1 MDLKV
6 GSKKMKVW
14 EEGIVE
20 VVGRVLLMVVEERT
34 IVENRIAYKVDMMME
49 ELDMKVVASMFDAM
63 VVY

>member
-1 MDLKV
+1 MD
-6 GSKKMKVW
+6 SKKMEVW
-14 EEGIVE
+14 EEEIVE
-20 VVGRVLLMVVEERT
+20 VIDRGLLMVVEERT